1 MKSKLLRW
9 LARLG
14 LAVVALAIFLV
25 GVLLVIEWRPDPLE
39 TTPVQTGRD
48 TPANPPATG
57 AELSLVSWN
66 LGYAGLDAR
75 ADFFMDGGKQVRPS
89 DRPRVEANLKA
100 MAMWLAAHPADVVLL
115 QEVDFD
121 SARTYGLD
129 QSRVIGAALPAL
141 HLARALN
148 FKVVYIPYPLSQ
160 PLGRMNSGL
169 LSLTRSR
176 PSRAVRHQLPGDY
189 AWPVRVFHLKRCL
202 HELRLPA
209 PDGKDWVVLHLHLS
223 AFDKG
228 GQLRSQQMEYL
239 KRLMQRLYAEGHH
252 VVVAGDWNHAPPG
265 LPVDHFPH
273 TSKTPFWFQQVPE
286 GWTPKGWAWA
296 WDSKVP
302 SLRATDAPYTPGASF
317 VTTVDNLLLGPDV
330 DLVEIQTVDLGF
342 AHTDHQPVVAR
353 LRLKPAPGLREPPG

>member
-1 MKSKLLRW
+1 MKKKLLRW

-14 LAVVALAIFLV
+14 LAVVALIIILV
-25 GVLLVIEWRPDPLE
+25 GILLVIEWRPDPLE
-39 TTPVQTGRD
+39 ATPVHAGSK
-48 TPANPPATG
+48 TPAKPPAAD

-66 LGYAGLDAR
+66 LGYAGLDQR

-89 DRPRVEANLKA
+89 DRPRVEANLRA
-100 MAMWLAAHPADVVLL
+100 MALWLAAHPADVVLL

-121 SARTYGLD
+121 STRTYGMD
-129 QSRVIGAALPAL
+129 QSRVIGAALPAH

-176 PSRAVRHQLPGDY
+176 PSLAMRHQLPGDY
-189 AWPVRVFHLKRCL
+189 AWPVRIFHLKRCM

-209 PDGKDWVVLHLHLS
+209 PDGKDWVILHLHLS

-228 GQLRSQQMEYL
+228 GQLRTQQMEYL
-239 KRLMQRLYAEGHH
+239 KRFMQRLYAAGHH

-265 LPVDHFPH
+265 LAVDHFAH
-273 TSKTPFWFQQVPE
+273 TSQTPFWFQQVPE
-286 GWTPKGWAWA
+286 GWTPRGWSWA
-296 WDSKVP
+296 WDPKVP
-302 SLRATDAPYTPGASF
+302 SLRATDAPHAPGESF
-317 VTTVDNLLLGPDV
+317 VTTVDSLLLGPDV
-330 DLVEIQTVDLGF
+330 EQIEVQTVDLGF
-342 AHTDHQPVVAR
+342 EHTDHQPVVAR
-353 LRLKPAPGLREPPG
+353 LRIKPDPGPPAPPG